1 MIVIT
6 GAAGFIGSNLIAR
19 LNTEDLHNIV
29 LVDKFVPDKEQN
41 WVNKNYTE
49 KVDRNN
55 FIDWIDEHHRFIQFI
70 YHIGARTDTTES
82 DRSVFEKLNLGY
94 SKQVWEKCVKYDL
107 PLVYA
112 SSAATYGDG
121 ILGYEDSHELVY
133 QLKPL
138 NPYGESKNEFD
149 KWALQQKNK
158 PNHWIGLKI
167 FNVYGPNEYHK
178 GQMASVV
185 FHAFNQIKETGKV
198 KLFRSHRF
206 DFEDGEQLRDFVYVK
221 DVVDV
226 LYFFLHH
233 RKNSGIYNL
242 GTGQAKSFLDLVRN
256 TFKALNMKE
265 NIEFIDIPEN
275 IHDKYQYFTQAAMKK
290 LFSIG
295 YAGQFQKLDQGVMD
309 YVSNYLMK
317 NRYE

>member
-6 GAAGFIGSNLIAR
+6 GAAGFIGSNLIRR
-19 LNTEDLHNIV
+19 LNIEGFYDIV
-29 LVDKFVPDKEQN
+29 LVDKFLPDKERN
-41 WVNKNYTE
+41 WKTKTYIEN
-49 KVDRNN
+49 VDRDH
-55 FIDWIDEHHRFIQFI
+55 FIDWVDEYHRLIRFV
-70 YHIGARTDTTES
+70 YHIGARTDTIES
-82 DRSVFEKLNLGY
+82 DKSVFEKLNLNY
-94 SKQVWEKCVKYDL
+94 SKQVWEKCTEYNL
-107 PLVYA
+107 PLVYI

-121 ILGYEDSHELVY
+121 ALGYEDSHDLVH

-138 NPYGESKNEFD
+138 NLYGESKNEFD
-149 KWALQQKNK
+149 KWVLQQEKK

-178 GQMASVV
+178 KQMASVV

-198 KLFRSHRF
+198 KLFRSHRL
-206 DFEDGEQLRDFVYVK
+206 DFEDGEQSRDFVYVK

-226 LYFFLHH
+226 LYFFLHY

-256 TFKALNMKE
+256 IFKALNMKE
-265 NIEFIDIPEN
+265 NIEFIDTPEN
-275 IHDKYQYFTQAAMKK
+275 IRDKYQYFTQAAMQK

-295 YAGQFQKLDQGVMD
+295 YAGQFQRLDQGVMD
-309 YVSNYLMK
+309 YVSNYLIK